1 MIKKEMK
8 LVITFYTTT
17 DAMAMEQACKEA
29 GADGRIIPVPRMI
42 SAGCGLAW
50 CAKLES
56 EMALRTL
63 MEEQKITFQEIQEC
77 LV

>member
-8 LVITFYTTT
+8 LVITFHTTT
-17 DAMAMEQACKEA
+17 DAMAMEQACKETK
-29 GADGRIIPVPRMI
+29 ADGRIIPVPRVI

-50 CAKLES
+50 CAKIES
-56 EMALRTL
+56 EKNLRTL
-63 MEEQKITFQEIQEC
+63 MEEKKIVFQEIQEC

>member
-1 MIKKEMK
+1 MK

-17 DAMAMEQACKEA
+17 DAMAMEQACKETK
-29 GADGRIIPVPRMI
+29 ADGRIIPVPRVI

-50 CAKLES
+50 CAKIES
-56 EMALRTL
+56 EKNLRTL
-63 MEEQKITFQEIQEC
+63 MEEKKIVFQEIQEC